1 MEASCVGFP
10 YATSEIR
17 VSALGNLFPLR
28 QYTVRKA
35 ESSKVTDLSDSVLM
49 QQVRDGDLRKL
60 AVLFERH
67 HRALFHF
74 FLRCTGNR
82 ELGED
87 LVQEVY
93 FRILRYRHTYDP
105 KYSFTAWMY
114 QIARNAQMDHFQK
127 AVDQGSE
134 DDKSLRRDAA
144 LAGVVHLGPN
154 RPLDRFVQVGILK
167 HNEGVAS
174 AKLHRRFLEVMSSP
188 RPPSNTL
195 SGFHAACQRAA
206 LYP

>member
-1 MEASCVGFP
+1 M
-10 YATSEIR
+10 
-17 VSALGNLFPLR
+17 
-28 QYTVRKA
+28 
-35 ESSKVTDLSDSVLM
+35 TDLSDSVLM

-127 AVDQGSE
+127 RRPEPLPEG
-134 DDKSLRRDAA
+134 DDATDRMPSAA
-144 LAGVVHLGPN
+144 PLADEHISRQQEVA
-154 RPLDRFVQVGILK
+154 ILK
-167 HNEGVAS
+167 KAMDLLPEDKRELLVLSRYQELKYEEIAQILGI
-174 AKLHRRFLEVMSSP
+174 EVGTVKVRVFRAVKALGQLYMQ
-188 RPPSNTL
+188 L
-195 SGFHAACQRAA
+195 SGAKA
-206 LYP
+206 